1 MAGGTL
7 MWADEAASPLSVASR
22 PIVEVL
28 RNYCVECHDSE
39 IKKGGLALDVL
50 DASSP
55 EKSPEAWEQVIRK
68 LRHRQMPPVGQP
80 RPDESTYDSVVSHL
94 QSVLDRAAAAQPN
107 PGRTD
112 TFRRFTR
119 FEYRNAIRDLL
130 ALDVDVSEL
139 LPKDEISHGFDNIT
153 VGELSPTSLE
163 KYLSAARKI
172 SALALGR
179 PIAAPS
185 VEIIRIP
192 LDLTQVEQFDG
203 LPFGTRG
210 GAVVPYHF
218 PLDAEYELQL
228 RLTRDRNEKVEGLR
242 QAHEIELLLDGKPVR
257 RFEVKAPGGGAKH
270 DNVDRHLNIRI
281 PVKAGPHEIG
291 ATFVSKSAALLESER
306 QPTLAHFNA
315 DRHARPQPAL
325 YSITVTGP
333 YNSTGPG
340 DTPSRRRVFSC
351 YPGDPS
357 QEASCAT
364 NIIAGFMGRAFRRP
378 VSARDLEAPLRFY
391 EETRK
396 KEGFEGG
403 IEMAL
408 RAILTS
414 PHFLF
419 RIEQDPDD
427 IPAHTAYPIPGI
439 QLASRLSFFL
449 WSSIPDD
456 ELLGLA
462 IRGELRN
469 PATLEQ
475 QVKRMLRDRR
485 SDALAGSFA
494 AQWLYLRNLDSARP
508 DARLFMDFDDNV
520 RQALHRETELFF
532 GSVLREDR
540 NVLDLLRADYTYLN
554 ERLAKHYGIPNIYG
568 SQFRR
573 VSLAGHAARGGLL
586 TQGSILTVTSHANR
600 TSPVLRGNWVL
611 GNILGMPPKP
621 PPPDVPQ
628 LKEKTETGKALSI
641 REQMAEHRKNKTCAT
656 CHNLMDPVGFAL
668 ENYDAIGRW
677 RADDGG
683 LAVDA
688 SGSLSDGSQFNGA
701 LELERAIL
709 KRPELFVTTLT
720 EKLLTYS
727 LGRGLEYYDAPAVRK
742 IVSAAARNDYRFSS
756 VILGIVNSTPF
767 QMRTSL

>member
-1 MAGGTL
+1 MSTAQAL
-7 MWADEAASPLSVASR
+7 QK
-22 PIVEVL
+22 
-28 RNYCVECHDSE
+28 YCFECHDSDAR
-39 IKKGGLALDVL
+39 KGGLALDAL
-50 DASSP
+50 DAANP
-55 EKSPEAWEQVIRK
+55 AKSPAVWEQVIRK
-68 LRHRQMPPVGQP
+68 LRHRQMPPVGQA
-80 RPDESTYDSVVSHL
+80 RPDDPTYDFVVLDL
-94 QSVLDRAAAAQPN
+94 QSAIDRAAEATPN

-112 TFRRFTR
+112 TFRRLTR
-119 FEYRNAIRDLL
+119 TEYRKAIRDLL
-130 ALDVDVSEL
+130 RLDVEVSEL
-139 LPKDEISHGFDNIT
+139 LPKDEISHGFDNVT

-179 PIAAPS
+179 PIASPLA
-185 VEIIRIP
+185 EIIRIP

-210 GAVVPYHF
+210 GAVVPHHF

-242 QAHEIELLLDGKPVR
+242 QAHEVELLLDGIPVR
-257 RFEVKAPGGGAKH
+257 RFEVRAPGGGAKH
-270 DNVDRHLNIRI
+270 DNVDRHLNVRI
-281 PVKAGPHEIG
+281 AVKAGPHEVG
-291 ATFVSKSAALLESER
+291 ATFVSKSSALFESER

-333 YNSTGPG
+333 MNATGPG
-340 DTPSRRRVFSC
+340 DTASRRRVFSC

-357 QEASCAT
+357 EEANCAT
-364 NIIAGFMGRAFRRP
+364 NIIAAFMGRAFRRP
-378 VSARDLEAPLRFY
+378 VSASDLQTPLRFY

-396 KEGFEGG
+396 TEGFEAG

-419 RIEQDPDD
+419 RIEPDPEG
-427 IPAHTAYPIPGI
+427 IPVRTAYRISDI

-456 ELLGLA
+456 ELTSLA
-462 IRGELRN
+462 IRGDLGN
-469 PATLEQ
+469 PAILEQ
-475 QVKRMLRDRR
+475 QVKRMLQDRR
-485 SDALAGSFA
+485 SEALAGSFA
-494 AQWLYLRNLDSARP
+494 AQWLYLRNLDSVRP
-508 DARLFMDFDDNV
+508 DARLFIDFDDNL

-532 GSVLREDR
+532 GSILREDR

-554 ERLAKHYGIPNIYG
+554 ERLAKHYGIPHVYG
-568 SQFRR
+568 SEFRR
-573 VSLAGHAARGGLL
+573 VSLASDDARGGLL

-628 LKEKTETGKALSI
+628 LKEETDTGRTLSM

-677 RADDGG
+677 RTQEGG
-683 LAVDA
+683 VAVDA
-688 SGSLSDGSQFNGA
+688 SGNLADGSQFNGA
-701 LELERAIL
+701 LELQRAIL
-709 KRPELFVTTLT
+709 KRPELFVTTMT

-727 LGRGLEYYDAPAVRK
+727 LGRGLEYYDASAIRK
-742 IVSAAARNDYRFSS
+742 IVIAAARDDYRFSS
-756 VILGIVNSTPF
+756 IILGIVASTPF